1 MPADEPELPEPYIVS
16 VNGFDGMEV
25 MFNVGRGVQTLVAN
39 DEGRIVAAV
48 VPVGAWY
55 PGARV
60 PAGIPVQRPGQWLE
74 EGADERARR
83 RAIRRAGPDREP
95 AHGVQRGPA
104 AGADGP

>member
-1 MPADEPELPEPYIVS
+1 MPAGEPGAAEPYVVT

-25 MFNVGRGVQTLVAN
+25 LFNVGRGVQTLVAD

-60 PAGIPVQRPGQWLE
+60 PAGVRVLRPGEWLDE
-74 EGADERARR
+74 GIDARIRSRAARRAEQDGAPDPGTNPGPEGADE
-83 RAIRRAGPDREP
+83 P
-95 AHGVQRGPA
+95 
-104 AGADGP
+104 

>member
-1 MPADEPELPEPYIVS
+1 MPADESETPEPYVVS

-60 PAGIPVQRPGQWLE
+60 PAGVRVWGPGEWLDD
-74 EGADERARR
+74 AIDARIRR
-83 RAIRRAGPDREP
+83 RAAPDEMTGGEP
-95 AHGVQRGPA
+95 R
-104 AGADGP
+104 

>member
-1 MPADEPELPEPYIVS
+1 VPADQPEAPEPYVVS

-60 PAGIPVQRPGQWLE
+60 PAGVRVLQPGQWLDD
-74 EGADERARR
+74 GIDARARR
-83 RAIRRAGPDREP
+83 RAAPDGAG
-95 AHGVQRGPA
+95 GPE
-104 AGADGP
+104 GGGRL